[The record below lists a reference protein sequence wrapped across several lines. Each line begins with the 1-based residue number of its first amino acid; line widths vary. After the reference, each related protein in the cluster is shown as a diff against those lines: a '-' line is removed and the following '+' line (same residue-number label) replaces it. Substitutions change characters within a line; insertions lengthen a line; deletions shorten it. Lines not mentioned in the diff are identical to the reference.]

1 MIQKDH
7 KAVLHAIH
15 TDLVAAFA
23 TIAAKHNLTKLDLGK
38 ITYTDSGFHAKVE
51 GVFEGGL
58 SKEAQMYQMMQA
70 YPSSNLPPL
79 DTEFDNTNGRYKII
93 GMNSTRT
100 KVICTHLQ
108 KGKNYLF
115 PLDLLRSI
123 IGAQKHT
130 ASETKQP

>member
-7 KAVLHAIH
+7 TPVLNAIH

-23 TIAAKHNLTKLDLGK
+23 TIAAKHNLTKLNLGK
-38 ITYTDSGFHAKVE
+38 LIYTDSGFHAKLE

-58 SKEAQMYQMMQA
+58 SEEAQMYQMVQSYA
-70 YPSSNLPPL
+70 SSNLPPL

-123 IGAQKHT
+123 IERQKPK
-130 ASETKQP
+130 ASGTE

>member
-1 MIQKDH
+1 MIQLDH
-7 KAVLHAIH
+7 KSLLNAIH
-15 TDLVAAFA
+15 ADLLAALS
-23 TIAAKHNLTKLDLGK
+23 TIAARHNLNKLSLGK
-38 ITYTDSGFHAKVE
+38 ITYTDSDFHVKLE

-58 SKEAQMYQMMQA
+58 SKEAQMYQMVQSYA
-70 YPSSNLPPL
+70 SSNLPPL

-108 KGKNYLF
+108 KGKDYLF

-123 IGAQKHT
+123 IERQKPK
-130 ASETKQP
+130 ASVTE